1 MRKLLI
7 AIARERTA
15 MIKMTKATENVT
27 STEQEKEADQRSTII
42 TMIRRG
48 DSISKISNMLH
59 VRRNEVEKIMDWY
72 VERMMA

>member
-27 STEQEKEADQRSTII
+27 NTEQEKEADQRSTII

-72 VERMMA
+72 VDRMMA

>member
-15 MIKMTKATENVT
+15 IMKITKAAENRK
-27 STEQEKEADQRSTII
+27 SEKQEKEADQRSTII

>member
-1 MRKLLI
+1 MKI
-7 AIARERTA
+7 
-15 MIKMTKATENVT
+15 TKAAENRK
-27 STEQEKEADQRSTII
+27 SEEQEKEADQRSTII

>member
-15 MIKMTKATENVT
+15 IMKITKAAENRK
-27 STEQEKEADQRSTII
+27 SEEQEKEADQRSTII